1 MVSQSYLTSSS
12 STIPKEMQT
21 VQKIVLNG
29 LHSPLSKRVYRMA
42 IQNFLVYWVEQGM
55 PIPDKLFL
63 QTYIFEKQDQGLS
76 SSSLNLRLSAIK
88 NFAREAADL
97 NIWPYEVPTVFSRVK
112 KIPTRGTRNGN
123 WLTLEQAQKL
133 IDAPNVKTLKGK
145 RDRAILSI
153 LLGCGLRRAE
163 LASLTLNHLQQR
175 HHVWVL
181 ANILGKRN
189 KLRTVVI
196 PDWAMRALNVY
207 IQAAKISNGHI
218 FRPVVKSDKI
228 HGEVI
233 TTKTLYRVVKIY
245 ATKCGFPEVAPHDLR
260 RTYAKLAYKNGAK
273 LDQIQ
278 INLGHESLTTTQ
290 KYLGIELDLEDGP
303 GSYLDIKIE

>member
-1 MVSQSYLTSSS
+1 MSSQSYINSSS

-29 LHSPLSKRVYRMA
+29 LNSRHSKRVYRMA
-42 IQNFLVYWVEQGM
+42 IQNFLDYWVELGK

-63 QTYIFEKQDQGLS
+63 QTYIFDRQEQGIGS
-76 SSSLNLRLSAIK
+76 ASLNLRLAAIK

-97 NIWPYEVPTVFSRVK
+97 KVWPDEVPTVFSRVK
-112 KIPTRGTRNGN
+112 KIPTRGSRNGN

-133 IDAPNVKTLKGK
+133 IDAPNVKTLMGK

-163 LASLTLNHLQQR
+163 LTSLTVDHLQQR
-175 HHVWVL
+175 NHIWVL

-189 KLRTVVI
+189 KLRTVVV
-196 PDWAMRALNVY
+196 PDWTMRALEVY
-207 IQAAKISNGHI
+207 IRTADISTDYI
-218 FRPVVKSDKI
+218 FRPMTKNDKI
-228 HGEVI
+228 HGDCI
-233 TTKTLYRVVKIY
+233 SNRTLYRVVKLY
-245 ATKCGFPEVAPHDLR
+245 ATKCGLPEIAPHDLR
-260 RTYAKLAYKNGAK
+260 RTYAKLAYQNGAK

-278 INLGHESLTTTQ
+278 INLGHQSLTTTQ
-290 KYLGIELDLEDGP
+290 RYLGIELDLEDGP
-303 GSYLDIKIE
+303 GNYLDIRIE